1 MCGSPGVEAEN
12 CHKTTIW
19 CLDRRAAWPPFS
31 NSKRFLIFIRHQ
43 TKLIRSASDDMRR
56 SRTWRND
63 FEAKQWNWWNWWR
76 TVARIRYRD
85 PRKINSFLVHGL
97 SRGFRWYGDDR
108 ADNELRVAI
117 GSGAVKAFDASG
129 NKISQLARLARD
141 PEIYFEAVAIRTSW
155 PSAHVIDDLNV
166 AQHPKRNYLKQR
178 NRGPNLKKRAAALK
192 ALKSKLQSGK
202 ITEDDLQGA
211 KPWKTIAG
219 ELGVGRTLARQ
230 LAEQVLAQKIPRAA
244 SRGSRRGADK

>member
-1 MCGSPGVEAEN
+1 LSQDDDLVFGSPGGMAAFLKLKKIPNLHPSPDEVDQER
-12 CHKTTIW
+12 K
-19 CLDRRAAWPPFS
+19 RRHEKIEDGDA
-31 NSKRFLIFIRHQ
+31 N
-43 TKLIRSASDDMRR
+43 D
-56 SRTWRND
+56 WRND
-63 FEAKQWNWWNWWR
+63 FEAKQWNWWR